1 MTDEGMNAAILE
13 DAMSNQDQKAIFI
26 TGSSSGLG
34 RATAKLFASKGWKV
48 IASMRDPKKEKELG
62 NISGVTLMTLDVTAP
77 HEIESVVGQV
87 MAPGGVDV
95 VFNNAGYGLGG
106 ALEGLTDE
114 QILRMVS
121 TNMLGAIRTTKAFTP
136 HFRKKRSGLFIN
148 TTSIGGLL
156 TVPFN
161 SIYHATKWALE
172 GWSESMAFELNQFG
186 IGIKIIEPGGMK
198 TDFFTRSFDTG
209 RHPAYDPLVNKVMGI
224 ITDPKQMATYSSPEQ
239 IAEVVYEAAT
249 DGKDQLRY
257 VAGADAKAMYAM
269 RLQLGEEAF
278 RKAMAQQFFGDA
290 PKAA

>member
-1 MTDEGMNAAILE
+1 
-13 DAMSNQDQKAIFI
+13 MSNQDQKAIFI

-62 NISGVTLMTLDVTAP
+62 NISGVTLMTLDVTAH

-87 MAPGGVDV
+87 MASGGVDV

-114 QILRMVS
+114 RILRMVN

-136 HFRKKRSGLFIN
+136 HFREKRAGLFIN

-209 RHPAYDPLVNKVMGI
+209 RHPAYDALVNKVMGI

-278 RKAMAQQFFGDA
+278 RKAMAQQFFGDT